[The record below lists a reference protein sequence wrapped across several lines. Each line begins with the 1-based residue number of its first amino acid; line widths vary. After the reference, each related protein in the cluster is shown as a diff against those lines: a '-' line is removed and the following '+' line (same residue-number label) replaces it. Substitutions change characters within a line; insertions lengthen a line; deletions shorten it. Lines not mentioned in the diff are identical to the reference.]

1 MERQKTLEENV
12 MEEEK
17 EESLGQMEEERSQQ
31 QFCFLEEDEG
41 KKTKK
46 G

>member
-1 MERQKTLEENV
+1 
-12 MEEEK
+12 
-17 EESLGQMEEERSQQ
+17 MEEERSQQ

-46 G
+46 GWKEKEEKDKETRVKVKGKRCR